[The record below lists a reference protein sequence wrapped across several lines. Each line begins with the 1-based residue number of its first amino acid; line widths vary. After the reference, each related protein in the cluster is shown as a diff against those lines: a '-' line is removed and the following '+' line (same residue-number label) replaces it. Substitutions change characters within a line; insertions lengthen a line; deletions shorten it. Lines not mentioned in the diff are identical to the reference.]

1 MFYKRMA
8 LLAAL
13 LWACG
18 GLCAFDLQ
26 YGSFFRIGQISLKDG
41 RPVLPVNGKYAN
53 VRVLDRDTFEILKA
67 CSGACVQPAQAAELS
82 LRELRPAKTRENMW
96 IGEVAFNG
104 QWLVTFLVFKNKDG
118 FAVKEPKQFVFL
130 DDVLKRR
137 VADLLTQA
145 IEVSK

>member
-1 MFYKRMA
+1 M
-8 LLAAL
+8 
-13 LWACG
+13 
-18 GLCAFDLQ
+18 
-26 YGSFFRIGQISLKDG
+26 
-41 RPVLPVNGKYAN
+41 
-53 VRVLDRDTFEILKA
+53 
-67 CSGACVQPAQAAELS
+67 
-82 LRELRPAKTRENMW
+82 
-96 IGEVAFNG
+96 AFNG

>member
-1 MFYKRMA
+1 MSRHRI
-8 LLAAL
+8 
-13 LWACG
+13 
-18 GLCAFDLQ
+18 AFLKQ
-26 YGSFFRIGQISLKDG
+26 ETVRFRSQRHIPK
-41 RPVLPVNGKYAN
+41 
-53 VRVLDRDTFEILKA
+53 
-67 CSGACVQPAQAAELS
+67 AAELS